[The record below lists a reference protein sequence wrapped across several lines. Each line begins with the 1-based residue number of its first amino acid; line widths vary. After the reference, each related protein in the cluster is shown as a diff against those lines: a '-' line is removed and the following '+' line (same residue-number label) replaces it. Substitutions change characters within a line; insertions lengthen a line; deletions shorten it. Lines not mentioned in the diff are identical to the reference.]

1 MRKISTEIDLRDAI
15 ILLEGKQAMEQK
27 RLRGQM
33 NETFEVMKPINLI
46 KSVFNEVVSS
56 PEMKTDLLNTA
67 AGLTAGYVTKTVFES
82 ISQSPMRKLFGTV
95 LMIGITNAVT
105 KHPDVVKALGH
116 KFFKMIHSK
125 TD

>member
-1 MRKISTEIDLRDAI
+1 
-15 ILLEGKQAMEQK
+15 
-27 RLRGQM
+27 
-33 NETFEVMKPINLI
+33 
-46 KSVFNEVVSS
+46 
-56 PEMKTDLLNTA
+56 
-67 AGLTAGYVTKTVFES
+67 
-82 ISQSPMRKLFGTV
+82 MRKLFGTV